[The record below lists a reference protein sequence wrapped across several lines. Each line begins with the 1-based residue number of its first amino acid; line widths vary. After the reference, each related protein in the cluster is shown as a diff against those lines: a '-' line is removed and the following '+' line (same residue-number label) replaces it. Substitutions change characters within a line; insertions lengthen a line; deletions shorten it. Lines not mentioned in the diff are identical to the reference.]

1 MNYTYTVDQ
10 YFDEVDSPRD
20 WDNLGTMVC
29 WHRKYTLGDEQPMQ
43 EPSDWARQFNL
54 IMPNAIILP
63 LYLYDHSGITISTTP
78 FNCSWD
84 SGQVGYIYTTL
95 ERAQEMGFNQWKRLT
110 KKRRDQLAA
119 YLIDEVKTYD
129 QYIRGEV
136 YRFTIEDEDGNYIYS
151 GGGYY
156 GRDDCEK
163 EAREFID
170 GYLTDDRKAA

>member
-1 MNYTYTVDQ
+1 MNYTYIVDQ
-10 YFDEVDSPRD
+10 YCDEVDSPRD
-20 WDNLGTMVC
+20 WDNLGLMVC
-29 WHRKYTLGDEQPMQ
+29 WHRRYNLGDEQPRLD
-43 EPSDWARQFNL
+43 PADWAAWL
-54 IMPNAIILP
+54 KKEHPNAVILP

-78 FNCSWD
+78 FSCSWD

-95 ERAQEMGFNQWKRLT
+95 ERARDTGHGWKRLT
-110 KKRRDQLAA
+110 AKRREAVKDMLRA
-119 YLIDEVKTYD
+119 EVKTYD

-136 YRFTIEDEDGNYIYS
+136 YRFTIEDEDGTYIYS

>member
-1 MNYTYTVDQ
+1 MNYTYIVDQ

-20 WDNLGTMVC
+20 WDNLGLMVC
-29 WHRKYTLGDEQPMQ
+29 WHRRYNLGDEQPRLD
-43 EPSDWARQFNL
+43 PADWAAWL
-54 IMPNAIILP
+54 KKEHPNAIILP

-78 FNCSWD
+78 FSCSWD
-84 SGQVGYIYTTL
+84 SGQVGYIYTTI
-95 ERAQEMGFNQWKRLT
+95 ERARDISHGWKRLT
-110 KKRRDQLAA
+110 AKRREAVKDMLRA
-119 YLIDEVKTYD
+119 EVKTYD

>member
-1 MNYTYTVDQ
+1 
-10 YFDEVDSPRD
+10 
-20 WDNLGTMVC
+20 MVC

-43 EPSDWARQFNL
+43 KPSDWARQFNL

-78 FNCSWD
+78 FSCSWD

-119 YLIDEVKTYD
+119 YLQDEVKTYD

-136 YRFTIEDEDGNYIYS
+136 YRYTIEDEDGNYIDS
-151 GGGYY
+151 CGGYY
-156 GRDDCEK
+156 DREDCEAVAK
-163 EAREFID
+163 EAVTYYELI
-170 GYLTDDRKAA
+170 DRKVA